1 MNSVT
6 RTMQLHC
13 GKTVDA
19 CHRRRRS
26 VGDISECNSA
36 NAQRG
41 SIHWPVA
48 ATSCGFKIAL
58 TGTNVGDRRM
68 TTIRLINAGGSAMH
82 RPRATIGP
90 EVRVG
95 RKKRRNHGLYVRGS
109 TVYSACS
116 ENERKR
122 RKK

>member
-6 RTMQLHC
+6 RTAFAMQLHC

-19 CHRRRRS
+19 CHRRRRSS

-41 SIHWPVA
+41 SIHCPVD
-48 ATSCGFKIAL
+48 ATSCGFKITL
-58 TGTNVGDRRM
+58 TGANVGDRRM

-95 RKKRRNHGLYVRGS
+95 RKKKGGIAVFYVRGS
-109 TVYSACS
+109 TVYTA
-116 ENERKR
+116 
-122 RKK
+122 